1 MQKKHYLLILF
12 IIAFGALSNA
22 ITSSFLTK
30 DVIFILVALWSIWGW
45 FYYQDNKEN
54 ILDQP
59 KNRSIAWIIFFSM
72 IFSMFIPWI
81 FYNQNIIDTFFSQRF
96 NYAILVLLVLLRIQ
110 PTGKDFIYAI
120 KISAYISIIGFI
132 ISLIFPQ
139 FFLTEEVIKEII
151 RNRLKYKSTDIG
163 FAGPGYTLVPFYLYY
178 LINRLVHK
186 ADIHDII
193 ECSVFM
199 LYIIAVQNRST
210 IIGTLPF
217 YCYGILCMKS
227 TRKGTYLGIAF
238 MLIII
243 LLPFL
248 DTIYNSLMEET
259 QRQLEDKNYNRWQA
273 LSLYLI
279 EMKKDFITILFGNGV
294 WSKSGSYLSQM
305 TITQETRGTYI
316 SDIGWLGTYFYYGII
331 PVGILI
337 WFALK
342 AIFTKY
348 VPAYL
353 KYFSIW
359 LLFVPTIHPYLMLN
373 TGGTIEFA
381 MFFYLIMYYTSRR
394 WKLSYLLALM
404 ISKKRISYG
413 YFNYHSK
420 L

>member
-12 IIAFGALSNA
+12 ILGFGALSNA
-22 ITSSFLTK
+22 ATSSFLTR
-30 DVIFILVALWSIWGW
+30 DVTFILVVLWSIWGW

-54 ILDQP
+54 SLDQP
-59 KNRSIAWIIFFSM
+59 KNRNIAWIIFSSM
-72 IFSMFIPWI
+72 IVSMFIPWI
-81 FYNQNIIDTFFSQRF
+81 YYNQNLIDTFFSQRF
-96 NYAILVLLVLLRIQ
+96 NYVILVLLVLLRIQ

-120 KISAYISIIGFI
+120 KISAYISLIGFI

-139 FFLTEEVIKEII
+139 FFLTEDVLKEMIS
-151 RNRLKYKSTDIG
+151 NRLKYKSTDIG
-163 FAGPGYTLVPFYLYY
+163 FSGPGYSLVPFYLYY
-178 LINRLVHK
+178 LINKLVHK
-186 ADIHDII
+186 ADIRDII

-217 YCYGILCMKS
+217 YCYGILYMKS
-227 TRKGTYLGIAF
+227 TKKGTYLGIAL
-238 MLIII
+238 MLILI

-279 EMKKDFITILFGNGV
+279 EMKKDFTTILFGNGV

-305 TITQETRGTYI
+305 TIAQETRGTYI

-359 LLFVPTIHPYLMLN
+359 LLLVPTIHSYLMLT
-373 TGGTIEFA
+373 TGGSIEFA
-381 MFFYLIMYYTSRR
+381 MFFYLIMYYTSKKR
-394 WKLSYLLALM
+394 KYIYLLSLAIL
-404 ISKKRISYG
+404 KKKYIHG
-413 YFNYHSK
+413 YFNHNSK